1 MALSV
6 CFYILGDI
14 IPDHPHML
22 ILMFPLVI
30 IGLALVSMLLTVI
43 QMKIEEWLY
52 NLIIRMKVDD
62 DGDIWRIFYC
72 RKNIKEL
79 LRAATW

>member
-1 MALSV
+1 
-6 CFYILGDI
+6 
-14 IPDHPHML
+14 
-22 ILMFPLVI
+22 MFPLVI